1 MPLLPMEASFRKDSC
16 GQEAPISAAYTS
28 ANWYLTSQKQKH
40 KRLSHQMGIFFG
52 TANHCIP

>member
-16 GQEAPISAAYTS
+16 GQEAPINAAYTS